1 MLLFS
6 NLIEKA
12 EGFRVNVLTDGAF
25 GHICQ
30 EVDPA
35 FWSRCGADL
44 ALLFAT
50 AYLRLFVPQTP
61 QNSPD
66 CRKGSGWP
74 VISMMQ
80 SVCGME

>member
-30 EVDPA
+30 EADLA
-35 FWSRCGADL
+35 FWSRCRADL
-44 ALLFAT
+44 VLLFAT

-61 QNSPD
+61 QNSP
-66 CRKGSGWP
+66 
-74 VISMMQ
+74 VIAERDL
-80 SVCGME
+80 VIGL

>member
-30 EVDPA
+30 KA
-35 FWSRCGADL
+35 ASALKGRCKGDFNRPL
-44 ALLFAT
+44 QQLTYGYLCRRCHKVAL
-50 AYLRLFVPQTP
+50 
-61 QNSPD
+61 
-66 CRKGSGWP
+66 
-74 VISMMQ
+74 
-80 SVCGME
+80 

>member
-30 EVDPA
+30 EA
-35 FWSRCGADL
+35 ASAMKGRCKGDFNRPL
-44 ALLFAT
+44 QQLTYGYLCRRRHKIAL
-50 AYLRLFVPQTP
+50 
-61 QNSPD
+61 
-66 CRKGSGWP
+66 
-74 VISMMQ
+74 
-80 SVCGME
+80 